1 MDGIALALVYRPLV
15 RNVHLVAHGHII
27 LDSLAITVLDY
38 LRVLS

>member
-1 MDGIALALVYRPLV
+1 MDGIALALVERPLV
-15 RNVHLVAHGHII
+15 RDLHFVVHRHII